1 MDENN
6 RVTFSSWGTDGA
18 KQDCCR
24 WKGVACDNR
33 TGHVLKLDFGEEFQL
48 KANQFQPL
56 RGKISSQLI
65 ELQHLE
71 YLDLSWNDL
80 NRSQIPEFIGSL
92 SNLRTVNNLSK
103 LVDLTLDWDLAKW
116 ARISQNVFKLRRIF
130 RSLIF
135 QISFQVGFGAMPN
148 HLSGELPD
156 SWAHF
161 DALVVLDLS
170 NNVFSGEISTTM
182 GSLFGI
188 ETKKL
193 NNNVFV
199 GELPSSLKNCGA
211 KSS

>member
-80 NRSQIPEFIGSL
+80 NRSQIPEFIVTARNLNFLGL
-92 SNLRTVNNLSK
+92 SR
-103 LVDLTLDWDLAKW
+103 
-116 ARISQNVFKLRRIF
+116 
-130 RSLIF
+130 
-135 QISFQVGFGAMPN
+135 N

-161 DALVVLDLS
+161 DALVVLDSS